1 MLSSAEMLEFR
12 AEKIAK
18 GFGGPPIFRDVSI
31 AASTGLVAVTGRNGS
46 GKSTLLKIFA
56 GLLRATTGTV
66 EVRVDGVAAGGPD
79 LRRLIGWASP
89 EVEFFDELSAV
100 ENLLLLA
107 KAGGQEA
114 TETFVRELLAE
125 LGLKKAANRRVGA
138 YSSGMKQR
146 VRLAFSLLA
155 DPPVLLW
162 DEPFANLDEEGISAG
177 KAILERRRASGL
189 VLLATNDQRDIS
201 EPENEIAL
209 S

>member
-1 MLSSAEMLEFR
+1 MLEFR
-12 AEKIAK
+12 AEKVAK

-56 GLLRATTGTV
+56 GLLRATLGTI
-66 EVRVDGVAAGGPD
+66 ELSVDGTIAAGAQ
-79 LRRLIGWASP
+79 LRRLVGWASP

-100 ENLLLLA
+100 ENLVLLS
-107 KAGGQEA
+107 KAGGHLA
-114 TETFVRELLAE
+114 DETFVRGLLAE

-162 DEPFANLDEEGISAG
+162 DEPFANLDEEGIASG
-177 KAILERRRASGL
+177 KAILDRRRETGL
-189 VLLATNDQRDIS
+189 VFLATNDQRDIS
-201 EPENEIAL
+201 EPDDEIKL